1 MAEGKI
7 KSEGVTAKCENC
19 GNEYELDGY
28 GFLKNLSGETKFNH
42 IPDWYLWERN
52 EVKNELLKGEYRL
65 EQKVKI
71 YTLIDFKAIYDI
83 GEGVLTH
90 TTDGFSLKGCE
101 GNLNFTL
108 PPNAC
113 YGLYADYYWYEISDI
128 ICIGDN
134 NQLFYCLPQENIS
147 VAKVRMATEE
157 LYKIKREEKL
167 KKRKEKKII
176 V

>member
-1 MAEGKI
+1 M
-7 KSEGVTAKCENC
+7 
-19 GNEYELDGY
+19 
-28 GFLKNLSGETKFNH
+28 
-42 IPDWYLWERN
+42 
-52 EVKNELLKGEYRL
+52 
-65 EQKVKI
+65 
-71 YTLIDFKAIYDI
+71 
-83 GEGVLTH
+83 LTH